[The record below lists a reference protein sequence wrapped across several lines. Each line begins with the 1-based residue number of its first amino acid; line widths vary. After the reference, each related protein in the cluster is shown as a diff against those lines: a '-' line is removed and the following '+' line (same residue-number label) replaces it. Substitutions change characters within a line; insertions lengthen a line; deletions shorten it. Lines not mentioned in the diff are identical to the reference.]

1 LSTDRV
7 CTTAGHLKKSS
18 LMQTQK
24 KLHKPKNERTLK
36 IYPHYRTFGYDA
48 KIVPE
53 IRLCGKWLQQFGFNP
68 DKWIKIIGSE
78 KQLIIRP
85 DNSKRESND

>member
-1 LSTDRV
+1 MDNSAPLPGFKKNLSF
-7 CTTAGHLKKSS
+7 
-18 LMQTQK
+18 MQIQK
-24 KLHKPKNERTLK
+24 KLPKPKNERTLK

-53 IRLCGKWLQQFGFNP
+53 IRLCGKWLKQFGFDP

-85 DNSKRESND
+85 DNSKHVSK